1 MGFFKELWAFLR
13 VREKPW
19 LVPIIIVMVLLGGLG
34 GFIGTQMGFLKEL
47 WAFLRV
53 RKKLW
58 LAPIIIVMVLL
69 GGLLLLAK
77 GSVVAPFIY
86 TLF

>member
-1 MGFFKELWAFLR
+1 MSFVKELWS
-13 VREKPW
+13 
-19 LVPIIIVMVLLGGLG
+19 
-34 GFIGTQMGFLKEL
+34 
-47 WAFLRV
+47 FLRV

-69 GGLLLLAK
+69 GGLLVLAQ
-77 GSVVAPFIY
+77 GSVIAPFIY

>member
-1 MGFFKELWAFLR
+1 ME
-13 VREKPW
+13 
-19 LVPIIIVMVLLGGLG
+19 
-34 GFIGTQMGFLKEL
+34 FLKEL

-58 LAPIIIVMVLL
+58 LVPIIIVMLIL
-69 GGLLLLAK
+69 GGLLILAK

-86 TLF
+86 TIF

>member
-1 MGFFKELWAFLR
+1 MEF
-13 VREKPW
+13 V
-19 LVPIIIVMVLLGGLG
+19 V
-34 GFIGTQMGFLKEL
+34 QMWRFMS
-47 WAFLRV
+47 A

-58 LAPIIIVMVLL
+58 LLPIVVITVVL
-69 GGLLLLAK
+69 GGLLVLAQ

>member
-1 MGFFKELWAFLR
+1 MGSFIKELWVFLR
-13 VREKPW
+13 
-19 LVPIIIVMVLLGGLG
+19 L
-34 GFIGTQMGFLKEL
+34 
-47 WAFLRV
+47 

-69 GGLLLLAK
+69 GGLLILAQ
-77 GSVVAPFIY
+77 GSVIAPFIY